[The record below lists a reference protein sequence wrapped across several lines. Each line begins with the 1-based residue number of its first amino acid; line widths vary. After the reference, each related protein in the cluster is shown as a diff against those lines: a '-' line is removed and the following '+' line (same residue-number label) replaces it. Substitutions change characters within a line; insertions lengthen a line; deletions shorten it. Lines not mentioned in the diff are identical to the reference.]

1 MKISR
6 KRAIVSW
13 AFQLLVAGILFQTLF
28 FKFTGAAESRYIFGK
43 LGLEPWGRI
52 SSGVV
57 ELVAVILLLVPGTVT
72 LGAVLTMGVI
82 GGAIVSH
89 LTKLG
94 ILVPNA
100 DGSSDGGLL
109 FVLAVTAFVGAAVVL
124 VLRKE
129 QIPLIGRRFRSCV
142 RIAPAAAASPKKKVL
157 ILGGGFGGL
166 YAALH
171 LERTLARDGDVEITL
186 VNRENF
192 FLFTPMLHEV
202 AASDLDLT
210 DIVSPVRKLLKWT
223 HFFQGDVE
231 RIDLPN
237 KTVVVS
243 HGFQPHTHELNY
255 DYLVISLGCITN
267 FFNLPGLAERAL
279 TMKSLGDAIHLRNRL
294 IAHLEE
300 ADTECAKQFRE
311 PLLTFVVAGGGFAGV
326 ETIGGL
332 NDFVRE
338 ALPHY
343 PRVPANLVRMVLV
356 HSGDLILPE
365 LGEKLGRYA
374 QRKLSDAKVEIHTN
388 TKVAAVDDDG
398 VTLSDGTFIRTNTV
412 IWTAG
417 TSPHPLLATLPCARE
432 RGRLVVNEYLE
443 LPEWPGVWAL
453 GDCAVVPDRR
463 TGKPHPPTAQ
473 HALREGK
480 VVAQN
485 VEALVRGSGR
495 RTPFTFAT
503 LGLLATIGRRTGVA
517 RVLRVNFSGFVAWWL
532 WRMIYLM
539 KLPRFEK
546 KIRVGLEWSLDLF
559 FPKDIVQY
567 LTLSAA
573 TLSEPQR
580 LAAEPMP
587 SREACDQP
595 AKRGE
600 TKRETC
606 KVRGIAHVSLKSVVS
621 ADVLPKAHLSRPPS
635 ADNAAT
641 RESMARQ

>member
-6 KRAIVSW
+6 KRAAISW
-13 AFQLLVAGILFQTLF
+13 ALQLVVAGILFQTLF
-28 FKFTGAAESRYIFGK
+28 FKFTGAAESKYIFGK

-52 SSGVV
+52 GSGVV
-57 ELVAVILLLVPGTVT
+57 ELVAVILLLVPRTIP
-72 LGAVLTMGVI
+72 LGAILTLGVI

-94 ILVPNA
+94 IVVQNA

-109 FVLAVTAFVGAAVVL
+109 FALAVAAFVGSGIIL
-124 VLRKE
+124 LLRKE
-129 QIPLIGRRFRSCV
+129 QIPLVGHRFRSCV
-142 RIAPAAAASPKKKVL
+142 TRTPDAPKKRVL

-171 LERTLARDGDVEITL
+171 LEHSLAHDGDVEITL

-210 DIVSPVRKLLKWT
+210 DIVSPVRKLLKAT

-231 RIDLPN
+231 RVDLAN
-237 KTVVVS
+237 KTVIVS
-243 HGFQPHTHELNY
+243 HGFQPHTHELAY
-255 DYLVISLGCITN
+255 DYLVMSLGCVTN
-267 FFNLPGLAERAL
+267 FYNLPGLAERAL

-300 ADTECAKQFRE
+300 ADTECARQFRE

-326 ETIGGL
+326 ETVGGL

-343 PRVPANLVRMVLV
+343 PRVPEPLVRMVLV

-365 LGEKLGRYA
+365 LGERLGRYA
-374 QRKLSDAKVEIHTN
+374 QRKLAEAKVEIHTGK
-388 TKVAAVDDDG
+388 KVASVDDDG
-398 VTLSDGTFIRTNTV
+398 VTLSDGTFIRTNTLV
-412 IWTAG
+412 WTAG
-417 TSPHPLLATLPCARE
+417 TSPHPLLATLPCRRE
-432 RGRLVVNEYLE
+432 RGRIVVNEYLE

-453 GDCAVVPDRR
+453 GDCAVVPDAR

-480 VVAQN
+480 VVARN
-485 VEALVRGSGR
+485 VEAAVRGTGR
-495 RTPFTFAT
+495 RVPFTFTT
-503 LGLLATIGRRTGVA
+503 LGLLAAIGRRTGVA
-517 RVLRVNFSGFVAWWL
+517 RVLGVNFSGFVAWWL

-539 KLPRFEK
+539 KLPRVEK
-546 KIRVGLEWSLDLF
+546 KVRVGLEWTLDLF

-567 LTLSAA
+567 LTLRAA
-573 TLSEPQR
+573 TMSSEVDATTGAVKEPFPHR
-580 LAAEPMP
+580 LACDIASVDARVERPHAGAE
-587 SREACDQP
+587 R
-595 AKRGE
+595 
-600 TKRETC
+600 
-606 KVRGIAHVSLKSVVS
+606 
-621 ADVLPKAHLSRPPS
+621 
-635 ADNAAT
+635 
-641 RESMARQ
+641 